1 MISDSSTRG
10 PFWAGL
16 EGGIAR
22 RWSLLPFGAILT
34 LIWVLLRRLHHAGLS
49 RFPGPP
55 LAAVSGLYK
64 TYIEVLRQ
72 GCFVHKLEELHARYG
87 DVVRTGPNEL
97 HFSSPAAYMD
107 IYNMNNRWDK
117 DPALYEAFGESDSSF
132 GRLSYRDAKERKNV
146 LQSLFSKK
154 AAVQAHHLVESKVV
168 ELCKAFEKSQGG
180 PVDLLAAFRCLS
192 IETIAY
198 IFCGQSLGAIESP
211 TFDAPI
217 IQSMDEG
224 VSYIMLMKHFPIL
237 QLLMN
242 HFPPWMSKLLSPKAN
257 GMVDFRN
264 FLEKQVRS
272 LVADRR
278 ELQKLPHTS
287 TIYHL
292 LLGPEVANPP
302 SQLSILEETQTQVF
316 AGESS
321 GLTLMHGSFHII
333 QTPRVYRKLREE
345 LMAAWPDLEQP
356 PSLATLEQLPYL
368 NATVKESLRMGGG
381 ATSPL
386 LRIVP
391 QTGAKIDG
399 KFVPPGTVV
408 GSSSHFVHRNGDVF
422 DRPHEYIPERWLDER
437 RADMEQYLVA
447 FGRGP
452 RRCIGENFAW
462 VILLTAMAHFY
473 RKFDVELDPSS
484 PAKLEWKDRFVPMYS
499 SPHLTV
505 RLQKVSQ

>member
-1 MISDSSTRG
+1 
-10 PFWAGL
+10 
-16 EGGIAR
+16 
-22 RWSLLPFGAILT
+22 
-34 LIWVLLRRLHHAGLS
+34 
-49 RFPGPP
+49 
-55 LAAVSGLYK
+55 
-64 TYIEVLRQ
+64 
-72 GCFVHKLEELHARYG
+72 
-87 DVVRTGPNEL
+87 
-97 HFSSPAAYMD
+97 MD

-154 AAVQAHHLVESKVV
+154 AAVQAHRLVESK
-168 ELCKAFEKSQGG
+168 
-180 PVDLLAAFRCLS
+180 
-192 IETIAY
+192 
-198 IFCGQSLGAIESP
+198 
-211 TFDAPI
+211 
-217 IQSMDEG
+217 
-224 VSYIMLMKHFPIL
+224 
-237 QLLMN
+237 
-242 HFPPWMSKLLSPKAN
+242 
-257 GMVDFRN
+257 

-386 LRIVP
+386 LRVVP

-399 KFVPPGTVV
+399 KFVPPGTGLQDSV
-408 GSSSHFVHRNGDVF
+408 G
-422 DRPHEYIPERWLDER
+422 
-437 RADMEQYLVA
+437 
-447 FGRGP
+447 
-452 RRCIGENFAW
+452 
-462 VILLTAMAHFY
+462 
-473 RKFDVELDPSS
+473 S
-484 PAKLEWKDRFVPMYS
+484 PAKLEWKDRFVPVYS

>member
-1 MISDSSTRG
+1 MISASSTRG
-10 PFWAGL
+10 PFWAEL
-16 EGGIAR
+16 EGGIAW

-64 TYIEVLRQ
+64 TYIEVLQQ

-154 AAVQAHHLVESKVV
+154 AAVQAHRLVESKVV

-224 VSYIMLMKHFPIL
+224 SAL
-237 QLLMN
+237 Q
-242 HFPPWMSKLLSPKAN
+242 
-257 GMVDFRN
+257 

-386 LRIVP
+386 LRVVP

-422 DRPHEYIPERWLDER
+422 DRPHECIPERWLDER

-484 PAKLEWKDRFVPMYS
+484 PAKLEWKDRFVPVYS